1 MDEVVRRGLV
11 RFEPGAGGEHKL
23 VRGFTPSLTYSAHA
37 LFHRGLDRA
46 VREFLAH
53 ERAAIQAG
61 MPGLAGGDRLQG
73 LEGQPMPERA
83 DPDSGVVT
91 ESKTERKLKRPQ
103 LYKVLFHNDNYTTRD
118 FVVAV
123 LREVF
128 HKSESDAVAIML
140 HVHNTGIGVA
150 GVYTYDVARTK
161 IELVEALAREHEFPL
176 RLTMEPE
183 EI

>member
-1 MDEVVRRGLV
+1 
-11 RFEPGAGGEHKL
+11 
-23 VRGFTPSLTYSAHA
+23 
-37 LFHRGLDRA
+37 
-46 VREFLAH
+46 
-53 ERAAIQAG
+53 
-61 MPGLAGGDRLQG
+61 
-73 LEGQPMPERA
+73 MPEKVA
-83 DPDSGVVT
+83 PDSEVVT
-91 ESKTERKLKRPQ
+91 ETQSERKLKRPQ

-128 HKSESDAVAIML
+128 HKSESDATAIML

-150 GVYTYDVARTK
+150 GVYTFDVARTK
-161 IELVEALAREHEFPL
+161 IEVVEALAREQEFPL

>member
-1 MDEVVRRGLV
+1 
-11 RFEPGAGGEHKL
+11 
-23 VRGFTPSLTYSAHA
+23 
-37 LFHRGLDRA
+37 
-46 VREFLAH
+46 
-53 ERAAIQAG
+53 
-61 MPGLAGGDRLQG
+61 
-73 LEGQPMPERA
+73 MPEKEA
-83 DPDSGVVT
+83 PDSGVVT
-91 ESKTERKLKRPQ
+91 ETQSERKLKRPQ

-140 HVHNTGIGVA
+140 HVHNSGIGVA

-161 IELVEALAREHEFPL
+161 IEVVEALAREHEFPL

>member
-1 MDEVVRRGLV
+1 
-11 RFEPGAGGEHKL
+11 
-23 VRGFTPSLTYSAHA
+23 
-37 LFHRGLDRA
+37 
-46 VREFLAH
+46 
-53 ERAAIQAG
+53 
-61 MPGLAGGDRLQG
+61 
-73 LEGQPMPERA
+73 MPEKVA
-83 DPDSGVVT
+83 PDSEVVT
-91 ESKTERKLKRPQ
+91 ETQSERKLKRPQ

-140 HVHNTGIGVA
+140 HVHNSGIGVA
-150 GVYTYDVARTK
+150 GVYTHDVARTK
-161 IELVEALAREHEFPL
+161 IEVVEALAREHEFPL